1 MELEW
6 NLDDLFINNNEFYKE
21 IDYVRNILNSFINE
35 LDSLTLL
42 ELLDKE
48 WYIKEKTNN
57 ILIYGSLRYYKNIKS
72 EECVKLKED
81 AENFSNE
88 VNTTLKR
95 VDNIII
101 NYGKNKINELIKE
114 DARLEK
120 YKHYLDDL
128 FRLREHIQDDNVNK
142 EIKDNMNLIKKIYLY
157 IMIY

>member
-57 ILIYGSLRYYKNIKS
+57 ILIYGSLRYYKKMQRTL
-72 EECVKLKED
+72 VMKL
-81 AENFSNE
+81 
-88 VNTTLKR
+88 
-95 VDNIII
+95 
-101 NYGKNKINELIKE
+101 
-114 DARLEK
+114 
-120 YKHYLDDL
+120 
-128 FRLREHIQDDNVNK
+128 IQ
-142 EIKDNMNLIKKIYLY
+142 L
-157 IMIY
+157 